1 MLSLALILSPALFI
15 NCRNCGCLTIWNE
28 MLCLSLIKQEESQAF
43 PKVLW
48 LQLLGSQTFHFASQL
63 RPSFGH
69 SYGDLLSSLFCLIR
83 ALANYIH
90 IRQSKWIFELLFI
103 PIAVSSSLMSML
115 ILLGLPRSPQ
125 TWLPQPGH
133 FKTWSVL
140 SFLEKSAPVFC
151 WIDAFCKDLT
161 GILTKDPHSLKSLKL
176 A

>member
-1 MLSLALILSPALFI
+1 MEWNVVSFSDKTGGKPSLPQGFVTSAVGQSNVSL
-15 NCRNCGCLTIWNE
+15 CLTAQTLIW
-28 MLCLSLIKQEESQAF
+28 
-43 PKVLW
+43 
-48 LQLLGSQTFHFASQL
+48 T
-63 RPSFGH
+63 H
-69 SYGDLLSSLFCLIR
+69 SYGDLLNSLFCLIR
-83 ALANYIH
+83 ANYIH

-140 SFLEKSAPVFC
+140 SFLEESAPVFC

-161 GILTKDPHSLKSLKL
+161 GILTKDPHSLRSLKL